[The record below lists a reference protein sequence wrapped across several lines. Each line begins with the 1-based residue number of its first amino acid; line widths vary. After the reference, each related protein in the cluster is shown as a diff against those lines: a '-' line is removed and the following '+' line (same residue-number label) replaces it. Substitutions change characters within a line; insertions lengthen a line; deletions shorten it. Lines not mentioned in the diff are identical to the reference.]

1 MTLSQEEMFE
11 SLRLLEKVYLQCLE
25 RVPSNRK
32 VKIDI
37 NASDSRYVVIFSEI
51 VNQLMKRGDGVQL
64 KLNRVTIDT
73 NRLSVKPLQ
82 KIIEFF
88 AQYRIRELF
97 FLEENIDLQSISSSL
112 EEIKIGY
119 RSKIR
124 LDKLRNVRRV
134 NYCLNSE
141 E

>member
-1 MTLSQEEMFE
+1 MFE

-25 RVPSNRK
+25 RVPANRK

-37 NASDSRYVVIFSEI
+37 NATDSRYVVIFSEI
-51 VNQLMKRGDGVQL
+51 VSQLMKRGDGVQL

>member
-1 MTLSQEEMFE
+1 MFE
-11 SLRLLEKVYLQCLE
+11 SLRLLEKAYLQCLE

-51 VNQLMKRGDGVQL
+51 VNQLMKRGDGVQF

-88 AQYRIRELF
+88 TQYRIRELF

>member
-1 MTLSQEEMFE
+1 M
-11 SLRLLEKVYLQCLE
+11 QCLE
-25 RVPSNRK
+25 RVPANRK

-37 NASDSRYVVIFSEI
+37 NATDSRYVVIFSEI

>member
-1 MTLSQEEMFE
+1 MFE

-25 RVPSNRK
+25 RVPANRK

-37 NASDSRYVVIFSEI
+37 NATDSRYVVIFSEI

>member
-1 MTLSQEEMFE
+1 M
-11 SLRLLEKVYLQCLE
+11 QCLE
-25 RVPSNRK
+25 RVPANRK

-51 VNQLMKRGDGVQL
+51 VNQLMKRGDGVQF
-64 KLNRVTIDT
+64 KLNRVTIDK

-134 NYCLNSE
+134 NYFLNSE

>member
-1 MTLSQEEMFE
+1 MFE

-32 VKIDI
+32 LKIDI
-37 NASDSRYVVIFSEI
+37 DATDSRYVAIFSEI

-64 KLNRVTIDT
+64 KLNRVTIYT
-73 NRLSVKPLQ
+73 NRLSVKHLQ

-112 EEIKIGY
+112 EEIEIGY

-134 NYCLNSE
+134 NYFLNSE

>member
-1 MTLSQEEMFE
+1 MTLNQEEMFE
-11 SLRLLEKVYLQCLE
+11 SLRLLERVYLKCLE
-25 RVPSNRK
+25 RVPANRK
-32 VKIDI
+32 LKIDI
-37 NASDSRYVVIFSEI
+37 NATDSRYVVIFSEI

>member
-1 MTLSQEEMFE
+1 MFE

-37 NASDSRYVVIFSEI
+37 NATDSRYVVIFSEI
-51 VNQLMKRGDGVQL
+51 VNQLMKREDGVQL

>member
-1 MTLSQEEMFE
+1 MFE

-25 RVPSNRK
+25 RVPANRK

-37 NASDSRYVVIFSEI
+37 NATDSRYVVIFSEI
-51 VNQLMKRGDGVQL
+51 VSQLMKRGDGVQL

-119 RSKIR
+119 RSKIQ
-124 LDKLRNVRRV
+124 LDKLRNIRRV